1 MAVEGWGGV
10 GQSGGMMRLLVSMVL
25 LGGLVWF
32 LEGER
37 RGGRFLGVDEGFED
51 FLIAN
56 VRGRFEAKGGDEVV
70 LVEMREGQSGEYGAW
85 PPEPIDW
92 RMVLEAVKGWEPEV
106 LVVPEVL
113 NWGEPGPEFVG
124 AVGTVLGG
132 FPSVVLGVEGMYA
145 AKAPEALP
153 FLGGLES
160 RFPKFGRV
168 TGATEAF
175 QPPFL
180 KGLVGAPDERVG
192 VGAELGLWV
201 PEEAGVLP
209 YAVQMKSEG
218 DDVEWVP
225 SLVAQVVSRAARSPY
240 SRQRLRLGVGA
251 GAHLEGGVFVPLT
264 AAGGVEVAEEVVA
277 GLRVVN
283 ALDLM
288 TGTLAETLD
297 AETVAA
303 VKAARVVVVGVSR
316 GDGKAL
322 RGLAGAIAGVLGMPV
337 VKVVPLGW
345 QYGIWGVAGMLA
357 LGIVHQGRRRALLKA
372 VGLVF
377 GAFVVSYLV
386 FESKMVWCP
395 PTIPAALLLAGGVL
409 GALIGKRVVG
419 ELGGETGV
427 DGGAGAGVN

>member
-1 MAVEGWGGV
+1 MI
-10 GQSGGMMRLLVSMVL
+10 RLLVSMVL

-37 RGGRFLGVDEGFED
+37 RGGRFLGVDEVFED

-56 VRGRFEAKGGDEVV
+56 VRGRFVSSEGGQVV
-70 LVEMREGQSGEYGAW
+70 LVEMREAEVGEYGAW

-106 LVVPEVL
+106 LAVPEVL

-132 FPSVVLGVEGMYA
+132 FPSVVLGVEGMYEV
-145 AKAPEALP
+145 KAPEALP

-160 RFPKFGRV
+160 RFPRFGRV
-168 TGATEAF
+168 TGVTEAT
-175 QPPFL
+175 QPLFL
-180 KGLVGAPDERVG
+180 KGLVAAPDERVG

-209 YAVQMKSEG
+209 YAVQLKSAE
-218 DDVEWVP
+218 DEVLMVP
-225 SLVAQVVSRAARSPY
+225 SFVAQVVSRAVRSPY
-240 SRQRLRLGVGA
+240 SQQRLRLGVGA

-264 AAGGVEVAEEVVA
+264 TAGGVEVAEDVVA

-288 TGTLAETLD
+288 TGSLAETLD
-297 AETVAA
+297 AETLAA

-322 RGLAGAIAGVLGMPV
+322 RRLAGAIAGVLGMPV
-337 VKVVPLGW
+337 VKMVPLIW
-345 QYGIWGVAGMLA
+345 QYVIWGVAAVLA
-357 LGIVHQGRRRALLKA
+357 LGIVHQGQRRALMKA

-377 GAFVVSYLV
+377 ASFVVSYLV

-395 PTIPAALLLAGGVL
+395 PTLPAALLLAGGIL
-409 GALIGKRVVG
+409 GALIGKRAMSGSEAEKEVEVVT
-419 ELGGETGV
+419 EPE
-427 DGGAGAGVN
+427 AN